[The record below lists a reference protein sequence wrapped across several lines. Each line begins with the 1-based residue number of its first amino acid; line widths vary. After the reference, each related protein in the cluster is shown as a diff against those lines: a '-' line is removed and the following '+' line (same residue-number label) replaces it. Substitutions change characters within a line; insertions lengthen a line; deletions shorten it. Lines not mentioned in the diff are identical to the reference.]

1 MFLRKKSTK
10 QNFQPPQY
18 EKNKIEKDNF
28 RKKNHKKRKKK
39 PTWGNIVVIHNVL
52 KEKITKLNSEP
63 AQY

>member
-1 MFLRKKSTK
+1 MRKIKSK
-10 QNFQPPQY
+10 KIIL
-18 EKNKIEKDNF
+18 EKKII
-28 RKKNHKKRKKK
+28 KKGKK

>member
-28 RKKNHKKRKKK
+28 RKKIIKKGKKTYVGK
-39 PTWGNIVVIHNVL
+39 HCSNPQCFKGKNY
-52 KEKITKLNSEP
+52 KAKF
-63 AQY
+63 